1 MSRDSSSRNSS
12 ARRRR
17 PCCFGGSCRF
27 CPNRPTRSSF
37 ARSRPVGDIASRAL
51 SVHPR
56 FGAETDRVPDL
67 SEHSENIRWHELL
80 AAEDGS
86 PAGGA
91 PNARIPRPVSQPASP
106 VARVSWR
113 ARFADPMVAAVV
125 ALGITQITA
134 WGTSY
139 YCLGVLAAP
148 ISQDMGWSRGFVFL
162 GFTVALL
169 TMGIVSTAVGRAIDR
184 RGARAVMTLG
194 TVVVSAGLFALA
206 HVHSAATYLVVWAF
220 LGLGMRLC
228 LYDAAF
234 AALVQVTPSR
244 GRMAISYLTLF
255 GAFASS
261 VFWLIGH
268 ALNEQVG
275 WRQTLVWFALINLA
289 VCLPLHWLGLA
300 RRETVDAGGTRT
312 AGAAASPDG
321 PPLEGRTRSVAIA
334 LFAVIMSLNGF
345 VFGVISV
352 QLVPLL
358 EAAGLATA
366 AAVWVASLKG
376 VAQFGGR
383 VVEILFGRNLRSITV
398 GRIAVAVLPPSL
410 LLLLAGTGSLPLV
423 VAFTL
428 LMGASQ
434 GVITIVRGAVPLAL
448 FGAKGYGAVLGV
460 IATPVLVVNAASPTV
475 FAWIVD
481 HWGWGPAR
489 ASLLA
494 SCSAAWLAMELMSR
508 WYERRREIAPNG
520 AREADVE
527 AVRQ

>member
-1 MSRDSSSRNSS
+1 M
-12 ARRRR
+12 
-17 PCCFGGSCRF
+17 P
-27 CPNRPTRSSF
+27 
-37 ARSRPVGDIASRAL
+37 
-51 SVHPR
+51 
-56 FGAETDRVPDL
+56 
-67 SEHSENIRWHELL
+67 
-80 AAEDGS
+80 
-86 PAGGA
+86 
-91 PNARIPRPVSQPASP
+91 
-106 VARVSWR
+106 
-113 ARFADPMVAAVV
+113 AAVV

-139 YCLGVLAAP
+139 YCLGVLAGP
-148 ISQDMGWSRGFVFL
+148 ISQDTGWSRGFVFL

-169 TMGIVSTAVGRAIDR
+169 TMGMVSRAVGRAIDR
-184 RGARAVMTLG
+184 YGGRAVMTLG
-194 TVVVSAGLFALA
+194 TVLVSVGLFALA
-206 HVHSAATYLVVWAF
+206 SVRGQAAYLVVWAF

-234 AALVQVTPSR
+234 AALVQVVPSR

-261 VFWLIGH
+261 VFWVVGH

-275 WRQTLVWFALINLA
+275 WRQTLVLFAVINLV

-300 RRETVDAGGTRT
+300 RRERT
-312 AGAAASPDG
+312 EAAAFPTGAAPASPDEV
-321 PPLEGRTRSVAIA
+321 PLEGRARSVAMV
-334 LFAVIMSLNGF
+334 LFALIMSLNGF

-366 AAVWVASLKG
+366 AAVWVASMKG

-383 VVEILFGRNLRSITV
+383 VVEILFARNLRAITV
-398 GRIAVAVLPPSL
+398 GRIAVGILPASL
-410 LLLLAGTGSLPLV
+410 LLLLTGTGHPVLI

-481 HWGWGPAR
+481 HLGWATAR
-489 ASLLA
+489 VSLLV
-494 SCSAAWLAMELMSR
+494 SSSAAWLAMEVMSR
-508 WYERRREIAPNG
+508 WYERRRVAADAPHHA
-520 AREADVE
+520 AREAGSSPE
-527 AVRQ
+527 RSRGG

>member
-1 MSRDSSSRNSS
+1 VT
-12 ARRRR
+12 A
-17 PCCFGGSCRF
+17 
-27 CPNRPTRSSF
+27 
-37 ARSRPVGDIASRAL
+37 
-51 SVHPR
+51 
-56 FGAETDRVPDL
+56 
-67 SEHSENIRWHELL
+67 
-80 AAEDGS
+80 S
-86 PAGGA
+86 PARAG
-91 PNARIPRPVSQPASP
+91 
-106 VARVSWR
+106 WR
-113 ARFADPMVAAVV
+113 ARLTDPMAGAVL

-139 YCLGVLAAP
+139 YCLGVLAGP
-148 ISQDMGWSRGFVFL
+148 ISQDTGWSRGFVFL

-169 TMGIVSTAVGRAIDR
+169 AMGLVSSVVGRAIDR
-184 RGARAVMTLG
+184 HGARAVMTLG
-194 TVVVSAGLFALA
+194 TVLVSAGLFALA
-206 HVHSAATYLVVWAF
+206 HVHSEAAYLAVWVF

-234 AALVQVTPSR
+234 AALVQVAPSR

-261 VFWLIGH
+261 VFWVVGH

-275 WRQTLVWFALINLA
+275 WRQTLVLFALINLV

-300 RRETVDAGGTRT
+300 RRESID
-312 AGAAASPDG
+312 GAAATAGPAAAVDG
-321 PPLEGRTRSVAIA
+321 PPLEGRARSIA
-334 LFAVIMSLNGF
+334 MVLFALIMSLNGF

-358 EAAGLATA
+358 EAAGLATT
-366 AAVWVASLKG
+366 AAVWVASMKG

-383 VVEILFGRNLRSITV
+383 VVEIAFARNLRAITV
-398 GRIAVAVLPPSL
+398 GRIAVGVLPPSL

-448 FGAKGYGAVLGV
+448 FGARGYGAVLGL
-460 IATPVLVVNAASPTV
+460 IATPILVVNAASPTV

-481 HWGWGPAR
+481 HWGWEIAR
-489 ASLLA
+489 LSLLV

-508 WYERRREIAPNG
+508 WYERRRAAATADGEPTAAPLTPAPRDRG
-520 AREADVE
+520 R
-527 AVRQ
+527 RR